1 MASPEVFTRQPV
13 HQGLMPVYPLVTG
26 ISNDQRVKWVR
37 ESLKYLDEIQEC
49 LPQNLLDSYLGRQEA
64 LRQIHFPKDWE
75 HYAKARERLACE
87 ELFLFHLG
95 LQRGQRQQEGFAH
108 QPDGELA
115 ARYLRQL
122 PFELTEDQKEALR
135 QVAEDMEAGQPMRR
149 LIQGEVGSGKTV
161 VAEYGAVKAVAS
173 GGQVAMMV
181 PTEVLAR
188 QMAQRLEK
196 SLGSLGIR
204 VALLIGNMKA
214 KEQQAVRE
222 TLAEGE
228 IDVVVG
234 THALITDKVEYRN
247 LTLAI
252 VDEQHRFG
260 VRQRAA
266 LLGKG
271 NPDLLVMSATPIPR
285 SLALT
290 VYGDLDTTEIRQ
302 LPANRQPV
310 DTRLI
315 NPERRDDVYRF
326 VLSRVKQG
334 EQAYVVFPLVEES
347 EHMDL
352 KAAVQE
358 MEELQKGL
366 LAEARVGLIHG
377 QMGREKDE
385 VFQAFARGELDVL
398 IATTVVEVGM
408 NVPNATVM
416 VIENAER
423 FGLAQLHQ
431 LRGRVGRGEK
441 PGICFLLAYS
451 SSPHS
456 RERLEVVRKS
466 NDGFFIA
473 EEDLR
478 LRGPGDLLGVRQWG
492 QPFFRLADLQEDR
505 ELLRLAAEAARELL
519 SGDASLQGYPEL
531 VQELDQYPI

>member
-1 MASPEVFTRQPV
+1 MGER
-13 HQGLMPVYPLVTG
+13 
-26 ISNDQRVKWVR
+26 
-37 ESLKYLDEIQEC
+37 SLKYLDEIQEC

-326 VLSRVKQG
+326 VLSCVKQG
-334 EQAYVVFPLVEES
+334 EQAMWSSLS
-347 EHMDL
+347 GRIGHMDL

-358 MEELQKGL
+358 MEELEG
-366 LAEARVGLIHG
+366 
-377 QMGREKDE
+377 
-385 VFQAFARGELDVL
+385 
-398 IATTVVEVGM
+398 
-408 NVPNATVM
+408 
-416 VIENAER
+416 
-423 FGLAQLHQ
+423 
-431 LRGRVGRGEK
+431 
-441 PGICFLLAYS
+441 C
-451 SSPHS
+451 
-456 RERLEVVRKS
+456 
-466 NDGFFIA
+466 
-473 EEDLR
+473 
-478 LRGPGDLLGVRQWG
+478 
-492 QPFFRLADLQEDR
+492 
-505 ELLRLAAEAARELL
+505 
-519 SGDASLQGYPEL
+519 
-531 VQELDQYPI
+531 